1 MQPAMPI
8 LENLVCLVRIIL
20 MQTQYL
26 VGQALLHDWQV
37 RRKVRLLEEESFEGL
52 D

>member
-1 MQPAMPI
+1 MQPAMPV
-8 LENLVCLVRIIL
+8 LKDLVGLVGVVL
-20 MQTQYL
+20 MQPQYL

-37 RRKVRLLEEESFEGL
+37 GRKVRLLEEQPLEGL